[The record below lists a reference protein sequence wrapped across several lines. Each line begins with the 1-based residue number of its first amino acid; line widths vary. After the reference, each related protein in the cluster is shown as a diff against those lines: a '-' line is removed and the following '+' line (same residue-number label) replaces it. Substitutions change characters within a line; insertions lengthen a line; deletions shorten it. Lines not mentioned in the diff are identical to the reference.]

1 MASSGNF
8 LNRLFVQICPFLFEQ
23 LLEKSSPKRNGYLF
37 NNLIVAR
44 KKQNRRRNCR
54 FV

>member
-1 MASSGNF
+1 LASSGNF
-8 LNRLFVQICPFLFEQ
+8 LDRLFVQIFPFLFEQ
-23 LLEKSSPKRNGYLF
+23 LLGKSALKRNSYLI